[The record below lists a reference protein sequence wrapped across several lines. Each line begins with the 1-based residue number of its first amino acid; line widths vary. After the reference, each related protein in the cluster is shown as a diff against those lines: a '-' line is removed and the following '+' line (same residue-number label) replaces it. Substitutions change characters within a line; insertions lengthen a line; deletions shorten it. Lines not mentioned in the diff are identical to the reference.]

1 MNKKMLQFVSLNKET
16 PPKRDVK
23 NRSEDF
29 NEIYNEFIS
38 GKLKNNLA
46 DVLNVGCL
54 FAKYI
59 AH

>member
-1 MNKKMLQFVSLNKET
+1 MNKKMLQFVGLNKET

-38 GKLKNNLA
+38 GK
-46 DVLNVGCL
+46 
-54 FAKYI
+54 AKEQSSRCSQWGTFCQI
-59 AH
+59 RTH